1 MKQPRVLIVEDE
13 IITALDIQS
22 RLKRAGYDVPAI
34 ATSGEEALTTLSRTQ
49 VDLVLMDI
57 RLKGTMD
64 GIQAAG
70 AVRARFGTPVVYL
83 TAYADRETLGRAK
96 ITEPHGYLLK
106 PFEEKDIHTTIEMA
120 LYKHKM
126 EKKLKESERWL
137 STTLRSIGDAVI
149 ATDAESHVKFM
160 NPVAEYLTGWA
171 QEEAL
176 GKLITDIL
184 NIVDEK
190 TDKPIENPV
199 MVAMQKNAIVELPDN
214 CLLLARDGREIP
226 IADSAAPMRDEHD
239 SVIGGVMVF
248 RNITEQR
255 KAERALQQHTRELR
269 EHNQEL
275 DAFAHTVAHD
285 LKGPVGLII
294 GFSELL
300 EKDIASLPG
309 DDVQQYMNVIARN
322 GAKMSNIIDELLLL
336 SETRKL
342 DVQTEPVD
350 MGPIVT
356 AAQLRLLHEIE
367 EKEAEIIRSNSW
379 PLVMGNGPWLEEVW
393 VNYLSNAIKYG
404 GQPPRIEIGATKRG
418 NVVRFW
424 VKDNGPG
431 VSPEDQR
438 CLFTPF
444 TRLDQVRAKG
454 HGLGLSIVRRIM
466 DKLDG
471 RAGIESD
478 GVPGQGSLFYFELP
492 CVDIQANLPAT
503 REVHTNPAGR

>member
-1 MKQPRVLIVEDE
+1 MKQPSILIVEDE

-83 TAYADRETLGRAK
+83 TAYADQETLGRAK
-96 ITEPHGYLLK
+96 TTEPHGYLLK
-106 PFEEKDIHTTIEMA
+106 PFEEKDIRTTVEMA

-149 ATDAESHVKFM
+149 ASDAESNVKFM
-160 NPVAEYLTGWA
+160 NPIAEHLTGWA

-176 GKLITDIL
+176 GWPITDIL
-184 NIVDEK
+184 NIVDER
-190 TDKPIENPV
+190 TGVPIENPV
-199 MVAMQKNAIVELPDN
+199 MVAMQKNAIIELPDD

-226 IADSAAPMRDEHD
+226 IADSAAPMRDEEGQ
-239 SVIGGVMVF
+239 VIGGVMVF
-248 RNITEQR
+248 RDITERRQ
-255 KAERALQQHTRELR
+255 ADRALQQHARELR

-285 LKGPVGLII
+285 LKGPVNLII
-294 GFSELL
+294 GFSEILK
-300 EKDIASLPG
+300 E
-309 DDVQQYMNVIARN
+309 DVAALTREEMQKYLYIVEQN
-322 GAKMSNIIDELLLL
+322 GTKMSNIIDELLLL
-336 SETRKL
+336 SETRSL

-350 MGPIVT
+350 MGAIVN
-356 AAQLRLLHEIE
+356 AAQLRLRHMIE
-367 EKEAEIIRSNSW
+367 EEQAEIARSNSW
-379 PLVMGNGPWLEEVW
+379 PLVMGYGPWLEEVW

-404 GQPPRIEIGATKRG
+404 GEPPRIEVGATARG
-418 NVVRFW
+418 NMVRFW

-431 VSPEDQR
+431 VPPEDQAR
-438 CLFTPF
+438 LFTPF

-466 DKLDG
+466 DKLGG

-478 GVPGQGSLFYFELP
+478 GVLGQGSLFYFELP
-492 CVDIQANLPAT
+492 GADVLSMLQAVEGP
-503 REVHTNPAGR
+503 RETLAER